1 MAETKIAARYAKAL
15 YDLAKEQGNIEPI
28 AGDMRDLQAMAVER
42 SDLHDFL
49 ESPMHS
55 RAEKSGAISKLFA
68 SFHASSQGLFGLMTS
83 KNRESLLPLV
93 ADEFLAIYGK
103 ENGITEAEVSSAVE
117 LEEKELDAIRAFIK
131 QKTGASTVNIH
142 TGVDASL
149 IGGLRIMFDGKLYDS
164 SISSQINN
172 LKKELKIA

>member
-1 MAETKIAARYAKAL
+1 
-15 YDLAKEQGNIEPI
+15 
-28 AGDMRDLQAMAVER
+28 MRNLQAMAAEK
-42 SDLHDFL
+42 SEFQPFL
-49 ESPMHS
+49 ESPLHS
-55 RAEKSGAISKLFA
+55 RIEKQNVISKLFA
-68 SFHASSQGLFGLMTS
+68 NFHASSKGLFTLMTS
-83 KNRESLLPLV
+83 KNREALLPLV
-93 ADEFLAIYGK
+93 AQEFMAIYGT

-131 QKTGASTVNIH
+131 QKTGARTVNIH

-164 SISSQINN
+164 SISSQINT